1 VDYFVYAVALLL
13 VAAVALFVKVAFF
26 DKRPQKTAF
35 VLAVLSVPVFLIY
48 YADRWPSAWGNLPMR
63 KAVSWLSNFDGAD
76 PDFKSDLAPA
86 YLMAILLIIHLLVL
100 QRVAVGNKI
109 ERLQDPIAQ
118 FFGSA
123 FLATMIGGIFVTAL
137 HWGWTGAL
145 IVGVVY
151 TLVYLGVIAF
161 LASIVEII
169 VELAKL
175 AVIWL
180 KRQAFR
186 IATAITR
193 GASFVSSLG
202 GRLGL
207 SKFADK
213 IREQQGA
220 QEQTFQSE
228 SDQQDK
234 ELYAAFLRDRAS
246 QRKMAGRSDEE
257 VAAEIAELSAP
268 EVLPE
273 EEPAAPKQPRSR
285 KKSEPVAETET
296 PAVTAEAPVTTEA

>member
-1 VDYFVYAVALLL
+1 
-13 VAAVALFVKVAFF
+13 VKVAFF
-26 DKRPQKTAF
+26 DKRPQKVAF
-35 VLAVLSVPVFLIY
+35 TLATLSLPVFLIY
-48 YADRWPSAWGNLPMR
+48 YADRWPSAWGHQPMR

-76 PDFKSDLAPA
+76 PNFKSELAPA
-86 YLMAILLIIHLLVL
+86 YLLAILLIVHFVVL
-100 QRVAVGNKI
+100 QRVAVGKSI

-118 FFGSA
+118 FFGST
-123 FLATMIGGIFVTAL
+123 FLATLVGAVFVTAF

-145 IVGVVY
+145 IVGVGY

-161 LASIVEII
+161 LASIVEIL

-175 AVIWL
+175 LLIWL

-193 GASFVSSLG
+193 GASFVSSLA

-220 QEQTFQSE
+220 QERTFESE

-246 QRKMAGRSDEE
+246 QRKMAGRTDEE

-273 EEPAAPKQPRSR
+273 EPKEEPAAPKQRASR
-285 KKSEPVAETET
+285 KKDAAAEAPVE
-296 PAVTAEAPVTTEA
+296 VTAEAPVSTEA